1 MVKSTQRGGGMK
13 YLALIYGDEARWAEL
28 SDAQREAEMGEYI
41 ALSQEPVTVGGSEL
55 DTIATATT
63 VRVRGDETL
72 VTDGP
77 FVELKEALGGYFVF
91 ECDSLDD
98 ACAWAAKCPGAE
110 HGTIE
115 VRQLYYPEG
124 APSGSTQPC

>member
-1 MVKSTQRGGGMK
+1 MK
-13 YLALIYGDEARWAEL
+13 YLALIYADEAAWQTFSPEEQAAAYAQYGAFAE
-28 SDAQREAEMGEYI
+28 EARQAGVM
-41 ALSQEPVTVGGSEL
+41 VGGEEL
-55 DTIATATT
+55 DATSTATT

-91 ECDSLDD
+91 ECDSLDE
-98 ACAWAAKCPGAE
+98 ACTWAAKCPGAE

-115 VRQLYYPEG
+115 VRPFYDDEG
-124 APSGSTQPC
+124 GPS

>member
-1 MVKSTQRGGGMK
+1 MK
-13 YLALIYGDEARWAEL
+13 YLALIYADEAAWQTFSPEEQAAAYAQYGAFAE
-28 SDAQREAEMGEYI
+28 EARQAGVM
-41 ALSQEPVTVGGSEL
+41 VGGEEL
-55 DTIATATT
+55 DGTATATT

-115 VRQLYYPEG
+115 VRPVYDDEG
-124 APSGSTQPC
+124 GPS